1 MGRKEEGFFFCTVLV
16 LYNYRIS
23 HRRWS
28 IKRYSHK
35 FRKIN
40 RATGQTPE
48 TLSKNFDKGVFL
60 KILRKFKSTFFTEHL
75 QATASAVKRKTW
87 IKNMIKNTGS
97 QPRRMRNVQ
106 KISPEANDCCSWRP
120 PFIVSYFI
128 SHFLGVFF
136 LSFFTGIFFRNC
148 SLLILFKYEANLGF
162 NRYLKFRL

>member
-16 LYNYRIS
+16 RYNYRIS

-48 TLSKNFDKGVFL
+48 TLSKNFGKGVFL

-75 QATASAVKRKTW
+75 QVTASAVTRKTW
-87 IKNMIKNTGS
+87 IRNMIKNIGS
-97 QPRRMRNVQ
+97 QPRRMRDVP
-106 KISPEANDCCSWRP
+106 KISPETNDRCSWRP

-128 SHFLGVFF
+128 SHFLGGFF
-136 LSFFTGIFFRNC
+136 ELFYWNFLFEIVHFSYYLSTKQIQD
-148 SLLILFKYEANLGF
+148 LIDT
-162 NRYLKFRL
+162 